1 MKKILVT
8 LLAVMTVFAAFAV
21 TPDLTLSGS
30 GSFEY
35 LIDEKGMDVTGLNT
49 DVSASFELSSAA
61 TDANWSLAYDVA
73 LTDGAIEVTP
83 GAFSLS
89 TDLFDMGLEANK
101 LSVTPA
107 ALPGLTVYY
116 EDTNPD
122 LQDVDKANSTYS
134 TIDVGLDPVYY
145 DDADKWQLA
154 DDEFGASY
162 TMDIEEIGSLT
173 VGGHYGASRQTVSAY
188 DYDYYSVFN
197 IDEDLNVYAEDYNY
211 YNLTYGMLPLPIF
224 KLDVETYDPLNYISN
239 YYGVDASFNFAGVLE
254 GLNVSASYG
263 SYETAAGTDV
273 TTETITATLLRLDDS
288 VLNDAVYTNIGTFT
302 KQIDVFNALTDKE
315 FANQYMINLSYS
327 NGYDVIDGLTVTPH
341 GNFLWKTGYYDAEGT
356 DVIWIDKVNLLRG
369 ESTGEAS
376 KVTFGPDVAFS
387 MENISVA
394 VNHDFTYKFAG
405 DLNYVLDNASV
416 DFSMDMVSAGAN
428 LKAWVQEIM
437 SANDN
442 DMSYWAEANVNATV
456 TPVENLTLTANGYYQ
471 LDSVDESPVVPMG
484 YSANVDYAF
493 SPLNVGFNLSNRYSD
508 WYGNVSN
515 QEDMHWYAYVT
526 GSFEF

>member
-1 MKKILVT
+1 
-8 LLAVMTVFAAFAV
+8 
-21 TPDLTLSGS
+21 
-30 GSFEY
+30 
-35 LIDEKGMDVTGLNT
+35 
-49 DVSASFELSSAA
+49 
-61 TDANWSLAYDVA
+61 
-73 LTDGAIEVTP
+73 
-83 GAFSLS
+83 
-89 TDLFDMGLEANK
+89 
-101 LSVTPA
+101 
-107 ALPGLTVYY
+107 
-116 EDTNPD
+116 
-122 LQDVDKANSTYS
+122 
-134 TIDVGLDPVYY
+134 
-145 DDADKWQLA
+145 
-154 DDEFGASY
+154 
-162 TMDIEEIGSLT
+162 
-173 VGGHYGASRQTVSAY
+173 
-188 DYDYYSVFN
+188 
-197 IDEDLNVYAEDYNY
+197 
-211 YNLTYGMLPLPIF
+211 
-224 KLDVETYDPLNYISN
+224 
-239 YYGVDASFNFAGVLE
+239 
-254 GLNVSASYG
+254 
-263 SYETAAGTDV
+263 
-273 TTETITATLLRLDDS
+273 
-288 VLNDAVYTNIGTFT
+288 
-302 KQIDVFNALTDKE
+302 
-315 FANQYMINLSYS
+315 MINLSYS